1 MEIRYARRHELREA
15 AVLVNGGWQWAYKE
29 ILDADYLANISVD
42 ERHER
47 ALERFDE
54 GDQPILL
61 FDNGELLGYCRF
73 GKSQT
78 PGYAEDGEITAIYL
92 RKHAVGKGYGHAL
105 LARAE
110 NELRAQGYQNLVLDV
125 LSQNTR
131 AIAFYLAHGYVKVA
145 DRIHSWGSREYP
157 LDIMRKVAT

>member
-1 MEIRYARRHELREA
+1 MEIRHARRDELREA
-15 AVLVNGGWQWAYKE
+15 AALVNNSWQWAYRD
-29 ILDADYLANISVD
+29 ILDANYLANISVD

-54 GDQPILL
+54 GDRPILL

-78 PGYAEDGEITAIYL
+78 PGYPDDGEVTAIYL
-92 RKHAVGKGYGHAL
+92 REDAVGKGYGHAML
-105 LARAE
+105 TRAE
-110 NELRAQGYQNLVLDV
+110 DDLRAQGYRTLVLDV

-145 DRIHSWGSREYP
+145 DRKHSWGDREYH
-157 LDIMRKVAT
+157 LDIMRKVS